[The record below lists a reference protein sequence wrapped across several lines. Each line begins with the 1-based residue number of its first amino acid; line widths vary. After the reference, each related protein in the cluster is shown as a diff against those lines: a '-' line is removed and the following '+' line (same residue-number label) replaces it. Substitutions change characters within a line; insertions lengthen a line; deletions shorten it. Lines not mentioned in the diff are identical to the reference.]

1 MDVAIAGIFSGVLH
15 TAIVFTAIVAIIVV
29 PRWLKARER
38 DNQHKTLQLAY
49 EKGQQQPPELIEAL
63 TQDVKVKPKPSP
75 ERDLRTGVIWLGV
88 AVGLAAFG
96 YAIGFE
102 EPDATYVLMG
112 IAAIPAIIGL
122 AIVIMSFLG
131 RNRS

>member
-1 MDVAIAGIFSGVLH
+1 MDVAIAGIISAVLN
-15 TAIVFTAIVAIIVV
+15 TAIVFSAIVAIIVV

-38 DNQHKTLQLAY
+38 DNLHKTIQIAY
-49 EKGQQQPPELIEAL
+49 EKGQQLPPELIEAL

-75 ERDLRTGVIWLGV
+75 ERDLRTGIIWLGV

-112 IAAIPAIIGL
+112 IAAFPGFIGL
-122 AIVIMSFLG
+122 AFVVMSFIA

>member
-1 MDVAIAGIFSGVLH
+1 MDVAIAGIISAVLN

-38 DNQHKTLQLAY
+38 DNLHKTIQVAY
-49 EKGQQQPPELIEAL
+49 EKGQQLPPELIEAL

-75 ERDLRTGVIWLGV
+75 ERDLRTGIIWLGV

-102 EPDATYVLMG
+102 EPDATYVLMC
-112 IAAIPAIIGL
+112 IAAFPGFIGL
-122 AIVIMSFLG
+122 AFVVMSFVG

>member
-15 TAIVFTAIVAIIVV
+15 TAIVFSAIVAIIVV

-38 DNQHKTLQLAY
+38 DNLHRTIQLAY
-49 EKGQQQPPELIEAL
+49 EKGQTLPPELVEAL

-75 ERDLRTGVIWLGV
+75 ERDLRTGVIWLGI

-112 IAAIPAIIGL
+112 VAAFPGFIGL
-122 AIVIMSFLG
+122 AFVIMSFIG

>member
-38 DNQHKTLQLAY
+38 DNLHKTIQLAY
-49 EKGQQQPPELIEAL
+49 EKGQQLPPELIEAL

-75 ERDLRTGVIWLGV
+75 ERDLRTGIIWLGV

-112 IAAIPAIIGL
+112 IAAFPAFIGL
-122 AIVIMSFLG
+122 AFVIMSFLG

>member
-1 MDVAIAGIFSGVLH
+1 MDAAIAGIFSGVLH
-15 TAIVFTAIVAIIVV
+15 TAIVFAAITAIIVV
-29 PRWLKARER
+29 PRWLKTRER
-38 DNQHKTLQLAY
+38 DNLHKTIQLAY
-49 EKGQQQPPELIEAL
+49 EKGQQLPPELIEAL

-75 ERDLRTGVIWLGV
+75 DRDLRTGIIWLGV

-112 IAAIPAIIGL
+112 IAAFPGFIGL
-122 AIVIMSFLG
+122 AFVVMSFVG

>member
-1 MDVAIAGIFSGVLH
+1 MDAAIAGIFSGVLH
-15 TAIVFTAIVAIIVV
+15 TAIVFAAITAIIVV
-29 PRWLKARER
+29 PRWLKTRER
-38 DNQHKTLQLAY
+38 DNLHKTIQLAY
-49 EKGQQQPPELIEAL
+49 EKGQQLPAELIEAL

-75 ERDLRTGVIWLGV
+75 DRDLRTGIIWLGV

-112 IAAIPAIIGL
+112 IAAFPGFIGL
-122 AIVIMSFLG
+122 AFVVMSFVG